1 MTINDFIKSAG
12 LTMSAAWTDHNP
24 TMENSEHMDHWRCII
39 RAGKARMSL
48 VFSMGSG
55 HGGKRPE
62 LADVLDCLA
71 SDAAGYENAKGFDD
85 WCGDY
90 GYDQDSRRA
99 LRTFK
104 AVERQAT
111 SLHRVLGESAYNAL
125 LWDIERL

>member
-1 MTINDFIKSAG
+1 
-12 LTMSAAWTDHNP
+12 
-24 TMENSEHMDHWRCII
+24 
-39 RAGKARMSL
+39 MSL

-71 SDAAGYENAKGFDD
+71 SDAAGYENARSFAD
-85 WCGDY
+85 WCADY
-90 GYDQDSRRA
+90 GYDVDSRRA
-99 LRTFK
+99 ERTFK

-111 SLHRVLGESAYNAL
+111 SLHRVLGESAYRTL